1 MTETPAGPRPC
12 ARCVVPGGFD
22 PWNRRCRLWQGM
34 GIWTPREEAP
44 PAKRGHRRDR
54 R

>member
-12 ARCVVPGGFD
+12 ARCVHEAYHPK
-22 PWNRRCRLWQGM
+22 RHHYHLCQKM
-34 GIWTPREEAP
+34 GLWTPREEAP
-44 PAKRGHRRDR
+44 PAKRGRRRDR